1 MKFEEYFIMQLLRMP
16 LFEVFLPIIQSN
28 SIHNWTAND
37 FWKQMKLSKKER
49 HRFNRQRMYR
59 ILRKLVEFGF
69 LEKNIN
75 KQHPQFSVFRE
86 TIKLNEIRMLNKEES
101 DVSKIKLEEV
111 KVSSEIIFLEKQ
123 VEKYRK
129 LELNFPNIKNKI
141 ANARAKC
148 SSQLIELRAYQS
160 ALKSVIAS

>member
-1 MKFEEYFIMQLLRMP
+1 MP
-16 LFEVFLPIIQSN
+16 LFEVLLPVIESN

-37 FWKQMKLSKKER
+37 FWKQMKLTRKER

-69 LEKNIN
+69 LEKELN
-75 KQHPQFSVFRE
+75 QQYPRFSLFKE
-86 TIKLNEIRMLNKEES
+86 TPKINEIRFLNEEES

-111 KVSSEIIFLEKQ
+111 KVSSEIMFLEKQ

-129 LELNFPNIKNKI
+129 LELSFPNIKNKI
-141 ANARAKC
+141 FDAKEKC

-160 ALKSVIAS
+160 ALKSVITS

>member
-1 MKFEEYFIMQLLRMP
+1 MQLLRMP
-16 LFEVFLPIIQSN
+16 LFEVFLPVIKSN

-37 FWKQMKLSKKER
+37 FWKRMKLNKKER

-69 LEKNIN
+69 LEKELN
-75 KQHPQFSVFRE
+75 PQNPRFSLFKE
-86 TIKLNEIRMLNKEES
+86 THKVNEIRFLDKEES

-111 KVSSEIIFLEKQ
+111 KVNSEIMFLEKQ
-123 VEKYRK
+123 VDKYRK
-129 LELNFPNIKNKI
+129 LELNFPNIKTKI
-141 ANARAKC
+141 SDAKEKC
-148 SSQLIELRAYQS
+148 SSQLFELRTYQS

>member
-1 MKFEEYFIMQLLRMP
+1 MP
-16 LFEVFLPIIQSN
+16 LFEVLLPVIESN

-37 FWKQMKLSKKER
+37 FWKQMKLTKKER

-69 LEKNIN
+69 LDKELNQYN
-75 KQHPQFSVFRE
+75 PRFSLFKE
-86 TIKLNEIRMLNKEES
+86 TPKINEIRFLNKEES

-111 KVSSEIIFLEKQ
+111 KVSSEIMFLEKQ

-129 LELNFPNIKNKI
+129 LELSFPNISNKI
-141 ANARAKC
+141 CDAKAVC
-148 SSQLIELRAYQS
+148 SSQLLELKAYRS
-160 ALKSVIAS
+160 ALQSVIAS

>member
-1 MKFEEYFIMQLLRMP
+1 MQLLTMP

-69 LEKNIN
+69 LEKDIN

-86 TIKLNEIRMLNKEES
+86 TIKLNEIRILKKEES
-101 DVSKIKLEEV
+101 DVSKIKLEEE

-123 VEKYRK
+123 VDKYKK
-129 LELNFPNIKNKI
+129 LQLSFPNISNKI
-141 ANARAKC
+141 CDAKKVC
-148 SSQLIELRAYQS
+148 LSQLLELKAYRS
-160 ALKSVIAS
+160 ALQSVIAS

>member
-1 MKFEEYFIMQLLRMP
+1 MQLLRMP
-16 LFEVFLPIIQSN
+16 LFEVLLPIIQSN

-69 LEKNIN
+69 LEKEIN
-75 KQHPQFSVFRE
+75 KQNPRFSLFRE
-86 TIKLNEIRMLNKEES
+86 TLKINEIRTLDKEES

-111 KVSSEIIFLEKQ
+111 KVSSEIMFLEKQ

-129 LELNFPNIKNKI
+129 LELSFPNISNKI
-141 ANARAKC
+141 CDAKKVC
-148 SSQLIELRAYQS
+148 SSQLLELKAYRS
-160 ALKSVIAS
+160 ALQSVIAS

>member
-1 MKFEEYFIMQLLRMP
+1 MP
-16 LFEVFLPIIQSN
+16 LFEIILPVIESN

-37 FWKQMKLSKKER
+37 FWKQMKLTKKER

-69 LEKNIN
+69 LDKELNQYN
-75 KQHPQFSVFRE
+75 PRFSLFKE
-86 TIKLNEIRMLNKEES
+86 TPKINEIRFLNKEES

-111 KVSSEIIFLEKQ
+111 KVSSEIMFLEKE

-129 LELNFPNIKNKI
+129 LELSFPNISNKI
-141 ANARAKC
+141 CDAKKVC
-148 SSQLIELRAYQS
+148 SSQLLELKAYRS
-160 ALKSVIAS
+160 ALQSVIAS

>member
-1 MKFEEYFIMQLLRMP
+1 MQLLRMP
-16 LFEVFLPIIQSN
+16 LFEIFLPIIESN

-37 FWKQMKLSKKER
+37 FWKRMKLTKKER

-69 LEKNIN
+69 LEKGVNQ
-75 KQHPQFSVFRE
+75 QHPRFSLFKE
-86 TIKLNEIRMLNKEES
+86 TPKINEIRFLNEEES
-101 DVSKIKLEEV
+101 DASKIKLEEV
-111 KVSSEIIFLEKQ
+111 KVSSEIMFLEKQ
-123 VEKYRK
+123 IEKYRK
-129 LELNFPNIKNKI
+129 LELSFPNIQNKI
-141 ANARAKC
+141 FDAKEKC

>member
-1 MKFEEYFIMQLLRMP
+1 MP
-16 LFEVFLPIIQSN
+16 LFEIILPVIESN

-37 FWKQMKLSKKER
+37 FWKQMKLTKKER

-69 LEKNIN
+69 LDKELNQYN
-75 KQHPQFSVFRE
+75 PRFSLFKE
-86 TIKLNEIRMLNKEES
+86 TPKINEIRFLNKEES

-111 KVSSEIIFLEKQ
+111 KVSSEIMFLEKQ

-129 LELNFPNIKNKI
+129 LELSFPNISNKI
-141 ANARAKC
+141 CDAKKLC
-148 SSQLIELRAYQS
+148 LSQLLELKAYRS
-160 ALKSVIAS
+160 ALQSVIAS

>member
-1 MKFEEYFIMQLLRMP
+1 MQLLKMP
-16 LFEVFLPIIQSN
+16 LFEVFLPVIQSN

-37 FWKQMKLSKKER
+37 FWKQMKLNKKER

-69 LEKNIN
+69 LEKEIN
-75 KQHPQFSVFRE
+75 KQNPRFSLFRE
-86 TIKLNEIRMLNKEES
+86 TLKINEIRILDKEES

-129 LELNFPNIKNKI
+129 LELSFPNISNKI
-141 ANARAKC
+141 FDAKKLC
-148 SSQLIELRAYQS
+148 SSQLLELKAYRS
-160 ALKSVIAS
+160 ALQSVIAS

>member
-37 FWKQMKLSKKER
+37 FWKRMKLSKKER

-69 LEKNIN
+69 LDKELNQ
-75 KQHPQFSVFRE
+75 QHPRFSLFNE
-86 TIKLNEIRMLNKEES
+86 TPKINEIRLLNVNIIDSSPLVPFKS
-101 DVSKIKLEEV
+101 SPLDTLKNKQVNLRHIYKGSPNSYQHGYKISKIL
-111 KVSSEIIFLEKQ
+111 
-123 VEKYRK
+123 
-129 LELNFPNIKNKI
+129 
-141 ANARAKC
+141 
-148 SSQLIELRAYQS
+148 
-160 ALKSVIAS
+160 

>member
-1 MKFEEYFIMQLLRMP
+1 MP
-16 LFEVFLPIIQSN
+16 LFEVLLPVIESN

-37 FWKQMKLSKKER
+37 FWKQMKLTKKER

-69 LEKNIN
+69 LN
-75 KQHPQFSVFRE
+75 KELNQQNPRFSLFKE
-86 TIKLNEIRMLNKEES
+86 TLKINEIRLLNKEES

-111 KVSSEIIFLEKQ
+111 KVSSEIMFLEKQ

-129 LELNFPNIKNKI
+129 LEL
-141 ANARAKC
+141 R
-148 SSQLIELRAYQS
+148 
-160 ALKSVIAS
+160 

>member
-1 MKFEEYFIMQLLRMP
+1 MP
-16 LFEVFLPIIQSN
+16 LFEIILPVIESN

-37 FWKQMKLSKKER
+37 FWKQMKLTKKER

-69 LEKNIN
+69 LDKELNQYN
-75 KQHPQFSVFRE
+75 PRFSLFKE
-86 TIKLNEIRMLNKEES
+86 TPKINEIRFLNKEES

-111 KVSSEIIFLEKQ
+111 KVSSEIMFLEKQ

-129 LELNFPNIKNKI
+129 LELNFPNISNKI
-141 ANARAKC
+141 CDAKKLC
-148 SSQLIELRAYQS
+148 LSQLLELKAYRS
-160 ALKSVIAS
+160 ALQSVIAS

>member
-1 MKFEEYFIMQLLRMP
+1 MQLLKMP
-16 LFEVFLPIIQSN
+16 LFEVLLPVIESN

-37 FWKQMKLSKKER
+37 FWKQMKLTRKER

-69 LEKNIN
+69 LEKDIN
-75 KQHPQFSVFRE
+75 KQHPQFSIFRE
-86 TIKLNEIRMLNKEES
+86 TIKLNEIRILNKEES

-129 LELNFPNIKNKI
+129 LELSFPNIKNKI
-141 ANARAKC
+141 FDAKEKC

-160 ALKSVIAS
+160 ALKSVITS